1 MWSMREKRTKDHSKI
16 WAHVVDHLMMAPN
29 DTGIHILVQ
38 PLSPECGLL
47 LVTQLQVNRIQ
58 QQCWEVISVMTS
70 QETYDCCLAL
80 ALTLSLL

>member
-47 LVTQLQVNRIQ
+47 LVTQLQVNRI
-58 QQCWEVISVMTS
+58 
-70 QETYDCCLAL
+70 
-80 ALTLSLL
+80 